1 MGEIMANIVFGVGV
15 SHSPLLATEPE
26 QWNLRA
32 EDDAKMP
39 EHWYRG
45 DTHSFDELVEM
56 RKDENFAEQIS
67 PEVMRARH
75 ERNQQHLDFLG
86 AKIKDAELDV
96 LVVFGDDQRE
106 NILTD
111 NSPAFLIFNGAEVP
125 FKQVSPERLATQ
137 PPGVAVANWAR
148 VPDQDMN
155 LTGAPE
161 LANHVITSVVQR
173 GFDVSVSDYLST
185 RENAED
191 GIGHA
196 FGFYYHRLLDDMRD
210 TPNLATMP
218 IYLNTFFA
226 PNQPPLW
233 RCLDFGKEVGRAIR
247 NWDADIRVGIAAS
260 GGFSHFVIEEDLDQR
275 LIDAITDRDEDALRA
290 EPESN
295 LQSGTSEIKN
305 WVAAMSVTDGSGLEF
320 QLVDY
325 IPCYRSLAGTGNAMC
340 FGLWN

>member
-1 MGEIMANIVFGVGV
+1 MADIVFGVGC
-15 SHSPLLATEPE
+15 SHSPLLATESE

-32 EDDAKMP
+32 ADDAKNP
-39 EHWYRG
+39 AHWYKG
-45 DTHSFDELVEM
+45 EIHTYDELVKLRE
-56 RKDENFAEQIS
+56 DEHIEAQIT
-67 PEVMRARH
+67 PEVMRKRH
-75 ERNQQHLDFLG
+75 EDNQKHLDFLG
-86 AKIKDAELDV
+86 QKIKDADLDV
-96 LVVFGDDQRE
+96 LVIFGDDQRE

-125 FKQVSPERLATQ
+125 FKQTSAARMANMS
-137 PPGVAVANWAR
+137 PGVAVANWAR
-148 VPDQDMN
+148 VPDEDMA
-155 LTGAPE
+155 LIGSPE
-161 LANHVITSVVQR
+161 LANHIIYNVVQN
-173 GFDVSVSDYLST
+173 GFDVSVSDYIAE

-196 FGFYYHRLLDDMRD
+196 FGFYYHRLLNDMRD
-210 TPNLATMP
+210 TPDMATLP

-260 GGFSHFVIEEDLDQR
+260 GGFSHFVIEEDVDQR
-275 LIDAITDRDEDALRA
+275 LIKAITEHDEDTLRA
-290 EPESN
+290 EPECN

-305 WVAAMSVTDGSGLEF
+305 WVAAMGALEGTGLEF
-320 QLVDY
+320 QLLDY
-325 IPCYRSLAGTGNAMC
+325 IPCYRSMAGTGNAMC